1 MSLKTLNKP
10 EEINPEAKLVIPQ
23 KASSVNSFLKP
34 EDITASSVITRP
46 QKRQAKPKW
55 LRVKLPTG
63 KKYTALRGLVDKYK
77 LNTIC
82 TSGSCPNMGECWGE
96 GTATFMILGN
106 ICTRSC
112 GFCGVK
118 TGRPETVDW
127 EEPEKVAKSIKIMGI
142 KHAVLTSVDRDDLKD
157 MGSII
162 WSETVSAVRR
172 MNPGITLETLI
183 PDFQGLGRHIDR
195 IIDVAPEVVSH
206 NMETVRRL
214 TREVRI
220 QAKYE
225 RSLSVL
231 KYLKDNGQRRTKT
244 GLMLGLGETR
254 DEVIETLQDLKDAN
268 VDVLTIGQYLQP
280 SKRHLPV
287 KQFITPDQFKEYET
301 IGLDLG
307 FRHVESSALVRSSYK
322 AQKHIH

>member
-1 MSLKTLNKP
+1 MPIKIL
-10 EEINPEAKLVIPQ
+10 IM
-23 KASSVNSFLKP
+23 
-34 EDITASSVITRP
+34 DTAIDNVFPPREP
-46 QKRQAKPKW
+46 KPKW

-63 KKYTALRGLVDKYK
+63 KNYTELRGLVDKYK

-127 EEPEKVAKSIKIMGI
+127 DEPEKVARSIKIMNI
-142 KHAVLTSVDRDDLKD
+142 KHAVITSVDRDDLKD

-162 WSETVSAVRR
+162 WAETVKAIRR
-172 MNPGITLETLI
+172 MNPNTTLETLI
-183 PDFQGLGRHIDR
+183 PDFQGNTRNLDR
-195 IIDVAPEVVSH
+195 IIEVAPEVVSH
-206 NMETVRRL
+206 NMETVKRL

-225 RSLSVL
+225 KSLEVL
-231 KYLKDNGQRRTKT
+231 RYLKEQGIKRTKS
-244 GLMLGLGETR
+244 GIMLGLGETEE
-254 DEVIETLQDLKDAN
+254 EVIQVLHDLADAK
-268 VDVLTIGQYLQP
+268 VDIVTIGQYLQP
-280 SKRHLPV
+280 SKKHLPV
-287 KQFITPDQFKEYET
+287 KEYITPEQFAKYEQIGKE
-301 IGLDLG
+301 LG
-307 FRHVESSALVRSSYK
+307 FRYVESGALVRSSYH
-322 AQKHIH
+322 AEKHIH